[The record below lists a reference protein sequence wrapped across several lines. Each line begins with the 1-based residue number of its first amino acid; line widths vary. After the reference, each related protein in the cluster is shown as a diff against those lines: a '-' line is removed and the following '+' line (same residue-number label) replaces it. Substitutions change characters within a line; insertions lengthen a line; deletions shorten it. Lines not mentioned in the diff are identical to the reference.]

1 MEIKIDID
9 AELNSLLDAIA
20 GEITD
25 AHCNWRLFCKL
36 GDSITDYVDE
46 FAQSNTFW
54 HLTITAL
61 KESTLLHLCRVYD
74 QEVNSLSL
82 ASLLDTLKANLD
94 RFSKEQFKTRLAGNA
109 FVESLAE
116 SNRIPHVDEIEA
128 DIKLATCENETVK
141 KLIIWRSC
149 IIAHRGAKASMGKN
163 QVLVDNP
170 ISQQEIEFLLK
181 NALATFN
188 KYSSLFRASTNS
200 PNMVGHD
207 DYKSVL
213 NYIRVG
219 LQQRRRELETA

>member
-1 MEIKIDID
+1 MEIKIESDT
-9 AELNSLLDAIA
+9 ELNSLLDAIA

-54 HLTITAL
+54 HLTTTAL

-74 QEVNSLSL
+74 EEKKSINLEN
-82 ASLLDTLKANLD
+82 LLDTLKANLD
-94 RFSKEQFKTRLAGNA
+94 RFSKEQFKIRLAGNA

-116 SNRIPHVDEIEA
+116 SNRIPSTDEIDA
-128 DIKLATCENETVK
+128 DIKAVCRNEVVE
-141 KLIIWRSC
+141 KLRKWRGC
-149 IIAHRGAKASMGKN
+149 IIAHRGAKVSMGKN

-170 ISQQEIEFLLK
+170 ISQQEIELLLK
-181 NALATFN
+181 NALVTFN
-188 KYSSLFRASTNS
+188 KYSSLFRASTHS

-219 LQQRRRELETA
+219 LQQRRKELETA